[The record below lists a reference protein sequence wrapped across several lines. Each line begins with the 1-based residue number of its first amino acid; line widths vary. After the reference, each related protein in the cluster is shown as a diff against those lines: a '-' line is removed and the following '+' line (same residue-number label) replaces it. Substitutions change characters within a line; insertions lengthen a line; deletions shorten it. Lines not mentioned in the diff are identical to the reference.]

1 MTYCPKCGK
10 ALPDDATRCDAC
22 GAALYPEAE
31 AEKTPEPRNGDVK
44 DALRRWALDQGQ
56 FCLIAKALAVIVMV
70 FYLLVSI
77 VYLVT
82 LITGG
87 VSAGMIFTEVLTKLL
102 TGIALG
108 AIIWLLSD
116 GVFYLQKLYQMKKK
130 ELKDR

>member
-10 ALPDDATRCDAC
+10 ALADNADRCDAC
-22 GAALYPEAE
+22 GAALYPE
-31 AEKTPEPRNGDVK
+31 PEPAPEKKTGEVK
-44 DALRRWALDQGQ
+44 DALRGWALDQGQ
-56 FCLIAKALAVIVMV
+56 FCLIAKALAATVMV
-70 FYLLVSI
+70 LSLLVSI

-87 VSAGMIFTEVLTKLL
+87 VSGGMVFTEVLTKLI

-116 GVFYLQKLYQMKKK
+116 GVFYLRKLYQMKKK
-130 ELKDR
+130 ELKDK

>member
-1 MTYCPKCGK
+1 MMYCPKCGK
-10 ALPDDATRCDAC
+10 TLADDAVRCDAC
-22 GAALYPEAE
+22 GAALYPEPGHAP
-31 AEKTPEPRNGDVK
+31 EKEKQNGEVK
-44 DALRRWALDQGQ
+44 DALRKWALDQGQ

-102 TGIALG
+102 TGVALG
-108 AIIWLLSD
+108 AIIGLLSD
-116 GVFYLQKLYQMKKK
+116 GVLYLQKLYQMKKK
-130 ELKDR
+130 ELKDK

>member
-10 ALPDDATRCDAC
+10 ALADDAVRCDAC
-22 GAALYPEAE
+22 GAELYP
-31 AEKTPEPRNGDVK
+31 TPEPKPVK
-44 DALRRWALDQGQ
+44 QDGAVKTALRKWALDQGQ
-56 FCLIAKALAVIVMV
+56 FCLIAKALAVTVMV

-87 VSAGMIFTEVLTKLL
+87 ISAGMIFTEVLTKLL
-102 TGIALG
+102 MGIALG

-116 GVFYLQKLYQMKKK
+116 AVLYLQKLYLIKRK
-130 ELKDR
+130 EWKDK

>member
-10 ALPDDATRCDAC
+10 SLSDDAVRCDAC
-22 GAALYPEAE
+22 GAPLYPE
-31 AEKTPEPRNGDVK
+31 PEPEQKPAEVK
-44 DALRRWALDQGQ
+44 DALRKWALDQGQ
-56 FCLIAKALAVIVMV
+56 FCLIAKALAVIVMA

-102 TGIALG
+102 SGIALG

-116 GVFYLQKLYQMKKK
+116 AVLYLQRLYQMKKK
-130 ELKDR
+130 ECKDK